1 MEIEISPILEHALLG
16 FYFIFLSVLFVFG
29 IQGYVMVYL
38 YRKHRPKRSKVPEW
52 RGPWPHVTVQ
62 LPLYNELYVVER
74 LLQAVCDLDYPR
86 DRLQIQVL
94 DDSTD
99 ESRRVAERRVKYY
112 RQRGYDIVY
121 IHRKRRVG
129 YKAGALRD
137 GLKSARGEFIAIF
150 DADFVPPRDF
160 LRKTI
165 PHFRDP
171 RLGLV
176 QTRWGYL
183 NDDYSLLTRAQA
195 IALDG
200 HFVIEQAARCNGGY
214 FMNFNGTAGV
224 WRKACIL
231 DAGNWSDDT
240 LTEDLDLSYRA
251 QLRGWRFKY
260 LQDVVCPSEIPAE
273 MNSVK
278 SQQFRWTKGA
288 METARKILPQ
298 VWRAALPLSTKVQA
312 TLHLSNNLVFLFIL
326 LVSLLNLPVLLIK
339 IGSNDYGLFFAVS
352 SFFVLAFF
360 GSFLM
365 YYSSQREAYGDWR
378 RRIRY
383 FPVFMAGSMGLAVNN
398 TWAIVQGLLGRRSP
412 FVRTPKFH
420 IVGKQDGW
428 VNKKYFHAFSPAIV
442 VEVFLA
448 LYCSAAVGIAL
459 VYSELAAVPF
469 QLLFAFGYGFIAYLS
484 VKHTIGSRVRVRLP
498 RLNWLAVDSSEAFQS
513 N

>member
-1 MEIEISPILEHALLG
+1 MEIDVSPTVEYAVLG
-16 FYFIFLSVLFVFG
+16 LYFILLSALFVFG
-29 IQGYVMVYL
+29 IQGYIMVYL
-38 YRKHRPKRSKVPEW
+38 YRRHRRKSRPKHLRW
-52 RGPWPHVTVQ
+52 GRWPRVTVQ
-62 LPLYNELYVVER
+62 LPIYNELYVIER
-74 LLQAVCDLDYPR
+74 LLRAVCDLDYPR

-99 ESRRVAERRVKYY
+99 ESRLVAGRWVRHY
-112 RQRGYDIVY
+112 QQQGLDIVHL
-121 IHRKRRVG
+121 HRTNRVG
-129 YKAGALRD
+129 YKAGALRA
-137 GLKSARGEFIAIF
+137 GLESATGELIAIF

-160 LRKTI
+160 LRRTV

-171 RLGLV
+171 RVGLV
-176 QTRWGYL
+176 QARWGYL

-200 HFVIEQAARCNGGY
+200 HFVIEQAARNNAGY

-251 QLRGWRFKY
+251 QLRGWKFKY

-273 MNSVK
+273 INSVK

-288 METARKILPQ
+288 METSRKIAPR
-298 VWRAALPLSTKVQA
+298 VWRAALPLHVKLQA
-312 TLHLSNNLVFLFIL
+312 TMHLFNNLVFLFIF

-339 IGSNDYGLFFAVS
+339 LGANDHGLYFSVS
-352 SFFVLAFF
+352 SFFIIAFF

-365 YYSSQREAYGDWR
+365 YLYSQREVYLDWR

-383 FPVFMAGSMGLAVNN
+383 FPVFMAGSMGLAANN
-398 TWAIVQGLLGRRSP
+398 TWAIVQGLLRRRSP

-420 IVGKQDGW
+420 IVGKRDQW
-428 VNKKYFHAFSPAIV
+428 VEKRYFRNFNPALAL
-442 VEVFLA
+442 ELFLA
-448 LYCSAAVGIAL
+448 LYCSATVLIAL
-459 VYSELAAVPF
+459 VHFEFAAVPF
-469 QLLFAFGYGFIAYLS
+469 QFLFAFGYCFIAFLS
-484 VKHTIGSRVRVRLP
+484 LKHTLGPRWRNWLP
-498 RLNWLAVDSSEAFQS
+498 GFPWLAVGSSEAYQS

>member
-1 MEIEISPILEHALLG
+1 LEIDISSALEYALLG
-16 FYFIFLSVLFVFG
+16 LYFIFLSVLFVFG
-29 IQGYVMVYL
+29 VQGYVMVYL
-38 YRKHRPKRSKVPEW
+38 YRKHQPKDKRKPEW
-52 RGPWPHVTVQ
+52 QGDWPLVTIQ
-62 LPLYNELYVVER
+62 LPIYNELYVVER
-74 LLQAVCDLDYPR
+74 LLRAVCAMDYPR

-99 ESRRVAERRVKYY
+99 ESRLVAERLVRSY
-112 RQRGYDIVY
+112 QERGYDIVHL
-121 IHRKRRVG
+121 HRTDRVG
-129 YKAGALRD
+129 YKAGALRE
-137 GLKSARGEFIAIF
+137 GLKSAKGEFIAIF
-150 DADFVPPRDF
+150 DADFVPPKKF
-160 LRKTI
+160 LRQTI
-165 PHFRDP
+165 PHFVDP
-171 RLGLV
+171 KLGLV
-176 QTRWGYL
+176 QARWGYI

-200 HFVIEQAARCNGGY
+200 HFVIEQAARNRAGY
-214 FMNFNGTAGV
+214 FMNFNGTGGV

-260 LQDVVCPSEIPAE
+260 LQDVVCPSEVPAE

-288 METARKILPQ
+288 IETARKILPE
-298 VWRAALPLSTKVQA
+298 VWRAALPLGTKIQA
-312 TLHLSNNLVFLFIL
+312 TLHLSNNLVFAFIL
-326 LVSLLNLPVLLIK
+326 LVSLLNLPVLLLK
-339 IGSNDYGLFFAVS
+339 LGSNDHQLYFAVS

-365 YYSSQREAYGDWR
+365 YLFSQREVYPDWR

-398 TWAIVQGLLGRRSP
+398 TLAIIEGLLRRRSP

-420 IVGKQDGW
+420 IVDKRDGW
-428 VNKKYFHAFSPAIV
+428 VDKKYFRDFNPALV
-442 VEVFLA
+442 LEVLLA
-448 LYCSAAVGIAL
+448 IYCFAAVA
-459 VYSELAAVPF
+459 VAVVNYEVAAVPF
-469 QLLFAFGYGFIAYLS
+469 QLLFAFGYSFIAFLS
-484 VKHTIGSRVRVRLP
+484 IKHTVGVRLRNWLP
-498 RLNWLAVDSSEAFQS
+498 RLNWLAVRSSEAFQS